1 MFHPLRPHDSQKN
14 SNKDFNLKVFKS
26 QNGEQ
31 HNHGNFQNFI
41 KVAQFGKNINRD
53 TDLSTG

>member
-1 MFHPLRPHDSQKN
+1 MFHSLRPHDSQN
-14 SNKDFNLKVFKS
+14 ISNKDFNLKVFKS